1 MTRILRMRMLRKR
14 RRKQLEGNWDLKEVT
29 SYCELTPY
37 LELKDMIFL
46 YYILWVLYLV
56 DIHSFH
62 RSHIF

>member
-14 RRKQLEGNWDLKEVT
+14 RRKQLEGNWNLREVT

-46 YYILWVLYLV
+46 
-56 DIHSFH
+56 
-62 RSHIF
+62 

>member
-14 RRKQLEGNWDLKEVT
+14 RRKQLEGNWDLREVT